1 MARRG
6 QLAAGLALAAFL
18 FAGTPTVSAQVASGA
33 LRGDV
38 TGDAWHLALTDG
50 SGRTVLSENRGLGAG
65 PTGTLGFNTAGG
77 WSHATRVASGGMQGG
92 AFVAQLDTTDPTRGI
107 QVRIEPDGDG
117 IIRLTASVIGPAA
130 GVMAIGIGF
139 DVRSGERFL
148 GFGER
153 SNAVDQR
160 GNEVENYVSDGPY
173 APADRALIGPFIP
186 PQGWHPRDDA
196 TYFPVPWLLSTAGYG
211 VLLGNDE
218 TSYFRLGSSD
228 PSGWSVEAQATRLD
242 LRFIAGPSPADALS
256 RLTELTGR
264 QPPPAAPWVFGP
276 WYQPTGSDQLGQA
289 RTMRAADVPGS
300 AVNTYLHYLPCGAQR
315 GVESQ
320 QPPFTSGFHDLG
332 YAITTYFNPMIC
344 TSYQPAYSQA
354 AAAGVLNT
362 NQLGLP
368 YVYSLNTG
376 NLVSPVSQFDFT
388 APGTRSFWNGLV
400 GEAVGHGYD
409 GWMEDFGEYTPL
421 DAESADGT
429 PGAQMHNRYPT
440 LYHCATLDYA
450 RGAPH
455 PVAPFARSGW
465 TGTQRCAQIVWG
477 GDPTTDWGYDG
488 LDSAIKQALS
498 LGTSGISRWG
508 SDIGGYFG
516 ALGGKLTPELLTR
529 WIEFGAV
536 SGVMRTEAN
545 GFNLGPN
552 TRPQIFGTGILPVW
566 RRYAKLR
573 TQLYSYLVAA
583 DANYRRTGM
592 PLMRDLA
599 LVYPGDATASGEE
612 DEFMFGPDLL
622 AAPVHDPGQDR
633 RAIYLPAGQWVD
645 FWRALSYRSGDG
657 SLRLHPAR
665 ALKGGRTVT
674 VPAPLDEL
682 PLMVRAGSILPLL
695 PPAVQTLTD
704 YGAASTV
711 GLDDVT
717 RRLHLIAFPHG
728 KSRSAFGESGGVRS
742 RERSHSWK
750 LTIRRAKQYRITL
763 DASLTTLRHTLRPCA
778 VRLDGHRLRRRAWS
792 VKKGAL
798 TVRFRTRGKV
808 AHLGVLDR
816 ARCRRSERRLG
827 FMARRRGMESA

>member
-1 MARRG
+1 VIGRRG
-6 QLAAGLALAAFL
+6 LLLAAWLGVAASVFL
-18 FAGTPTVSAQVASGA
+18 SSSVASAQVSADALRADVSGDPWHVTIADASG
-33 LRGDV
+33 
-38 TGDAWHLALTDG
+38 G
-50 SGRTVLSENRGLGAG
+50 SVLSENRGLGGG
-65 PTGTLGFNTAGG
+65 PTGTLGFSTAAE
-77 WSHATRVASGGMQGG
+77 WSHATRVVSGGMQGG
-92 AFVAQLDTTDPTRGI
+92 AYVAQLETTDPTRGI
-107 QVRIEPDGDG
+107 QVRLEPADDGV
-117 IIRLTASVIGPAA
+117 ISLTASVTGPDA
-130 GVMAIGIGF
+130 GVTAVGIGF
-139 DVRSGERFL
+139 DSRPGERFL

-173 APADRALIGPFIP
+173 APADRGLIGLFIP

-196 TYFPVPWLLSTAGYG
+196 TYFPMPWLLSTAGYG

-228 PSGWSVEAQATRLD
+228 PSAWSVEAQATSLH
-242 LRFIAGPSPADALS
+242 LRFIAGPSPADALR
-256 RLTELTGR
+256 RLTEITGR
-264 QPPPAAPWVFGP
+264 QPPAAAPWVFGP

-289 RTMRAADVPGS
+289 RSLRAADVPGS
-300 AVNTYLHYLPCGAQR
+300 AVNTFLHYLPCGAQQ

-320 QPPFTSGFHDLG
+320 QPAFTAGFHDLG

-362 NQLGLP
+362 NQLDQP
-368 YVYSLNTG
+368 YVYNLNTG
-376 NLVSPVSQFDFT
+376 NLISPVSQFDFT
-388 APGTRSFWNGLV
+388 APGTQSFWDRLV

-421 DAESADGT
+421 DAKSADGT
-429 PGAQMHNRYPT
+429 PGTRMHNRYPT
-440 LYHCATLDYA
+440 LYHCATFDYA

-455 PVAPFARSGW
+455 PVAPYVRSGW

-488 LDSAIKQALS
+488 LASAIKQALS

-516 ALGGKLTPELLTR
+516 ALAGKLTPELLTR

-552 TRPQIFGTGILPVW
+552 TRPQIFDSAILPVW

-573 TQLYSYLVAA
+573 TQLYPYLLAA
-583 DANYRRTGM
+583 DGNYRRTGM

-599 LVYPGDATASGEE
+599 LVYPDDATASGQE

-622 AAPVHDPGQDR
+622 AAPVHDPGQTQ
-633 RAIYLPAGQWVD
+633 RAVYLPGGRWVD
-645 FWRALSYRSGDG
+645 FWRALEYQSGDG
-657 SLRLHPAR
+657 SLRLRRAR
-665 ALKGGRTVT
+665 TLKGSRSVT
-674 VPAPLDEL
+674 VPAPLEEL
-682 PLMVRAGSILPLL
+682 PLMVRAGAILPLL
-695 PPAVQTLTD
+695 PPQVQTLAG

-711 GLDDVT
+711 GLDDVAHQ
-717 RRLHLIAFPHG
+717 LHLIAFPRG
-728 KSRSAFGESGGVRS
+728 KSRSPFGEDGGIRS
-742 RERSHSWK
+742 KEGRHSWK
-750 LTIRRAKQYRITL
+750 LTIRRAAGYRISL
-763 DASLTTLRHTLRPCA
+763 DASLTALRHKLRPCA
-778 VRLDGHRLRRRAWS
+778 VLLGGHRLKRKAWS
-792 VKKGAL
+792 AKRGVLRVQFRAKGEA
-798 TVRFRTRGKV
+798 
-808 AHLGVLDR
+808 AHLAVLDR
-816 ARCRRSERRLG
+816 TRCRRPAHR
-827 FMARRRGMESA
+827 

>member
-1 MARRG
+1 VRSGRRSS
-6 QLAAGLALAAFL
+6 LTVFLALALLAL
-18 FAGTPTVSAQVASGA
+18 LAADSRADVSAGA
-33 LRGDV
+33 LRAVVQADP
-38 TGDAWHLALTDG
+38 WHLSITDA
-50 SGRTVLSENRGLGAG
+50 SGQTVLSENQRLGSG
-65 PTGTLGFNTAGG
+65 PTGTLGFSTALG
-77 WSHATRVASGGMQGG
+77 WFHATRVASSGTERGSY
-92 AFVAQLDTTDPTRGI
+92 VAQLETTDATRGI
-107 QVRIEPDGDG
+107 QVRIAPDREGV
-117 IIRLTASVIGPAA
+117 ISLTASITGPSA
-130 GVMAIGIGF
+130 GVAAMGIGF
-139 DVRSGERFL
+139 DSRPSERFL

-173 APADRALIGPFIP
+173 APADRGLIGPFIP

-211 VLLGNDE
+211 VLLRNEE

-228 PSGWSVEAQATRLD
+228 PSAWSVEAQSTSLH
-242 LRFIAGPSPADALS
+242 LSFIAGPAPADALR
-256 RLTELTGR
+256 RLTEMTGR
-264 QPPPAAPWVFGP
+264 QPPLAAPWVFGP

-300 AVNTYLHYLPCGAQR
+300 AVNTYLHYLPCGAQQ

-320 QPPFTSGFHDLG
+320 QPPFTAAFHDLG

-344 TSYQPAYSQA
+344 TSYQPTYSQA

-362 NQLGLP
+362 NQLDLP
-368 YVYSLNTG
+368 YVYNLNTG
-376 NLVSPVSQFDFT
+376 NLASPVSQFDFT
-388 APGTRSFWNGLV
+388 APRTQSFWNGLI

-421 DAESADGT
+421 DANSADGT
-429 PGAQMHNRYPT
+429 PGVRMHNLYPT
-440 LYHCATLDYA
+440 LYHCATFDYG

-455 PVAPFARSGW
+455 PVAPFVRSGW

-516 ALGGKLTPELLTR
+516 AFAGKLTPELLTR

-552 TRPQIFGTGILPVW
+552 TRPQIFDNGILPIW

-573 TQLYSYLVAA
+573 TQLYPYLLAA
-583 DANYRRTGM
+583 DADYRRTGLPM
-592 PLMRDLA
+592 MRALA
-599 LVYPGDATASGEE
+599 LVYPGDATASGQE

-622 AAPVHDPGQDR
+622 AAPVHQPGQAR
-633 RAIYLPAGQWVD
+633 RDLYLPPGRWID

-657 SLRLHPAR
+657 SLRLHKAR
-665 ALKGGRTVT
+665 TLKGARSVT

-682 PLMVRAGSILPLL
+682 PLMVRAGAILPSL
-695 PPAVQTLTD
+695 PANTQTLAS
-704 YGAASTV
+704 YGSASTV
-711 GLDDVT
+711 GLDDVAKQ
-717 RRLHLIAFPHG
+717 LHLVAFPRG
-728 KSRSAFGESGGVRS
+728 KSKSPFGENGGLRS
-742 RERSHSWK
+742 KEGKHSWK
-750 LTIRRAKQYRITL
+750 LTVRRAQRYRITL
-763 DASLTTLRHTLRPCA
+763 DASLTTLRHKLTPCA
-778 VRLDGHRLRRRAWS
+778 VRLDGRGLRRKAWS
-792 VKKGAL
+792 AKKGVL
-798 TVRFRTRGKV
+798 RVRFRTKGEV
-808 AHLGVLDR
+808 SHLVVLDR
-816 ARCRRSERRLG
+816 ARCAKHR
-827 FMARRRGMESA
+827 

>member
-6 QLAAGLALAAFL
+6 AQLAAGFFVFAALLICASAA
-18 FAGTPTVSAQVASGA
+18 SAQVSSGD
-33 LRGDV
+33 LRVGADS
-38 TGDAWHLALTDG
+38 DPWHLTVTDG
-50 SGRTVLSENRGLGAG
+50 AGHLVLSENRGLGAG
-65 PTGTLGFNTAGG
+65 PTGTLGFSTSAG
-77 WSHATRVASGGMQGG
+77 WFHATRVASGGMQGG
-92 AFVAQLDTTDPTRGI
+92 SYVAQLETTDPARGI
-107 QVRIEPDGDG
+107 QVRIDPGGDG
-117 IIRLTASVIGPAA
+117 VISLSASVTGSTA
-130 GVMAIGIGF
+130 GVTAIGMGF
-139 DVRSGERFL
+139 DAQPSERYL

-153 SNAVDQR
+153 SNAVNQR

-173 APADRALIGPFIP
+173 APADRSLIGNFIP

-211 VLLGNDE
+211 VLLGNEE

-228 PSGWSVEAQATRLD
+228 PSAWSVEAQATTLD
-242 LRFIAGPSPADALS
+242 LRFIAGPEPADALR

-264 QPPPAAPWVFGP
+264 QPPVAAPWVFGP

-289 RTMRAADVPGS
+289 RSLREADVPGS
-300 AVNTYLHYLPCGAQR
+300 AVNTYLHYLPCGAQQ

-320 QPPFTSGFHDLG
+320 QPPFTSAFHDLG

-362 NQLGLP
+362 NQLDAP
-368 YVYSLNTG
+368 YVYNLNTG

-388 APGTRSFWNGLV
+388 APGAQAFWNGLI

-421 DAESADGT
+421 DAKSADGT
-429 PGAQMHNRYPT
+429 PGTRMHNLYPT
-440 LYHCATLDYA
+440 LYHCATRDYA
-450 RGAPH
+450 QGAPH
-455 PVAPFARSGW
+455 PLAPFVRSGW

-516 ALGGKLTPELLTR
+516 AFAGKLSLELLVR
-529 WIEFGAV
+529 WIEFGAA

-552 TRPQIFGTGILPVW
+552 TRPQIFDPAILPIW

-573 TQLYSYLVAA
+573 TQLYPYLLAA
-583 DANYRRTGM
+583 DGEYRRTGM

-599 LVYPGDATASGEE
+599 LVYPSDQTASAQE

-622 AAPVHDPGQDR
+622 VAPVRQPGETKR
-633 RAIYLPAGQWVD
+633 EIYLPGGRWVD
-645 FWRALSYRSGDG
+645 FWKAVSYRDGDG
-657 SLRLHPAR
+657 SLRLRKAK
-665 ALKGGRTVT
+665 AAKGGRSVT
-674 VPAPLDEL
+674 VSAPLEQL
-682 PLMVRAGSILPLL
+682 PLMVRAGAILPLL
-695 PPAVQTLTD
+695 PADTETLAG
-704 YGAASTV
+704 YGTSSTV
-711 GLDDVT
+711 GLDDVA
-717 RRLHLIAFPHG
+717 RRLHLIAFPRG
-728 KSRSAFGESGGVRS
+728 KSRSPFGENGGLRS
-742 RERSHSWK
+742 KEGKHSWK
-750 LTIRRAKQYRITL
+750 LTVRRAEGYRIQL
-763 DASLTTLRHTLRPCA
+763 DASLTTLKHRLRPCV
-778 VRLDGHRLRRRAWS
+778 VRLDGKRLKRKAWS
-792 VKKGAL
+792 AKKGVLSA
-798 TVRFRTRGKV
+798 RFRTKGEV
-808 AHLGVLDR
+808 AHLGVIDR
-816 ARCRRSERRLG
+816 SRCD
-827 FMARRRGMESA
+827 RG

>member
-6 QLAAGLALAAFL
+6 QVAAGLALAAL
-18 FAGTPTVSAQVASGA
+18 LLGTPTASAQVASGA
-33 LRGDV
+33 LRADVSGDP
-38 TGDAWHLALTDG
+38 WHLSLTDG
-50 SGRTVLSENRGLGAG
+50 SSGPVLSENRGLGTG
-65 PTGTLGFNTAGG
+65 PTGTLGFSTGAG

-107 QVRIEPDGDG
+107 EVRIEPQSDG
-117 IIRLTASVIGPAA
+117 IIQLTASVTGPSA
-130 GVMAIGIGF
+130 GVTAIGIGF
-139 DVRSGERFL
+139 DARPEERFL

-186 PQGWHPRDDA
+186 PQGWDPRDDA

-218 TSYFRLGSSD
+218 RSYFRLGSSE
-228 PSGWSVEAQATRLD
+228 PSAWSVEAESTSLE
-242 LRFIAGPSPADALS
+242 LRFIAGPSPADALR

-264 QPPPAAPWVFGP
+264 QPPAAAPWVFGP
-276 WYQPTGSDQLGQA
+276 WYQPTGSDPLAQA
-289 RTMRAADVPGS
+289 RSLRSADVPGS
-300 AVNTYLHYLPCGAQR
+300 AVNTYLHYLPCGAQQ

-344 TSYQPAYSQA
+344 STYQPTYSQA
-354 AAAGVLNT
+354 ASAGVLNT
-362 NQLGLP
+362 NQLDLP
-368 YVYSLNTG
+368 YVYNLNTG
-376 NLVSPVSQFDFT
+376 NLFSPVSQLDFT
-388 APGTRSFWNGLV
+388 APGTQSFWNRLI

-421 DAESADGT
+421 DARSADGT
-429 PGAQMHNRYPT
+429 PGTEMHNRYPT

-455 PVAPFARSGW
+455 PVAPFVRSGW

-498 LGTSGISRWG
+498 VGTSGISRWG

-552 TRPQIFGTGILPVW
+552 TRPQIFDGGILPVW

-573 TQLYSYLVAA
+573 TQLYPYLLAA
-583 DANYRRTGM
+583 DGNYRRTGM

-599 LVYPGDATASGEE
+599 LVYPGDATAAGQE

-622 AAPVHDPGQDR
+622 AAPVHQPGQTR
-633 RAIYLPAGQWVD
+633 RDVYLPAGRWID

-657 SLRLHPAR
+657 SLRLGR
-665 ALKGGRTVT
+665 AMELNGGRSVT
-674 VPAPLDEL
+674 VLAPLEDL
-682 PLMVRAGSILPLL
+682 PLMVRAGAVLPLL
-695 PPAVQTLTD
+695 PADTQTLSG
-704 YGAASTV
+704 YGASSTV
-711 GLDDVT
+711 GLDDVS
-717 RRLHLIAFPHG
+717 RRLHLIAFPRG
-728 KSRSAFGESGGVRS
+728 KSKSPFGQNGGLRSQ
-742 RERSHSWK
+742 ERKHSWK
-750 LTIRRAKQYRITL
+750 LTIRRAKGYRITL
-763 DASLTTLRHTLRPCA
+763 DASLTTLRHKLRPCA
-778 VRLDGHRLRRRAWS
+778 VRLDGHKISRKSWS

-798 TVRFRTRGKV
+798 TVRFRTQGKV

-816 ARCRRSERRLG
+816 ARCRRS
-827 FMARRRGMESA
+827 ARG

>member
-1 MARRG
+1 VIARRG
-6 QLAAGLALAAFL
+6 QLAAGLALAFFL
-18 FAGTPTVSAQVASGA
+18 LAGTPTASAQVASGA
-33 LRGDV
+33 LRADV
-38 TGDAWHLALTDG
+38 TGDPWHLALTDG
-50 SGRTVLSENRGLGAG
+50 SGRFVLSENRGLGTG
-65 PTGTLGFNTAGG
+65 PTGTLGFSTGAG
-77 WSHATRVASGGMQGG
+77 WSHATRVSSGGMQGG
-92 AFVAQLDTTDPTRGI
+92 AFVAQLETTDPTRGI
-107 QVRIEPDGDG
+107 QVRIEPERDG
-117 IIRLTASVIGPAA
+117 IIHLIASVTGPSA
-130 GVMAIGIGF
+130 GVSAIGIGF
-139 DVRSGERFL
+139 DARPTERFL

-173 APADRALIGPFIP
+173 APADRALIGQFIP
-186 PQGWHPRDDA
+186 PQGWRPRDDA

-218 TSYFRLGSSD
+218 TSHFRLGSSD
-228 PSGWSVEAQATRLD
+228 SSAWSVEAESARLE
-242 LRFIAGPSPADALS
+242 LRFVAGPSPADALS

-276 WYQPTGSDQLGQA
+276 WYQPTGSDPLGQA
-289 RTMRAADVPGS
+289 RSLRSADVPGS
-300 AVNTYLHYLPCGAQR
+300 AVNTYLHYLPCGAQQ
-315 GVESQ
+315 GVESE
-320 QPPFTSGFHDLG
+320 QPPFTSGFHELG

-344 TSYQPAYSQA
+344 TTYQPTYSQA

-362 NQLGLP
+362 NQLDLP
-368 YVYSLNTG
+368 YVYNLNTG
-376 NLVSPVSQFDFT
+376 NLISPVSQFDFT
-388 APGTRSFWNGLV
+388 APGTQSFWKGLI

-421 DAESADGT
+421 DAESADGG
-429 PGAQMHNRYPT
+429 PGTQMHNRYPT
-440 LYHCATLDYA
+440 LYHCATFDYA
-450 RGAPH
+450 RAAPH
-455 PVAPFARSGW
+455 PVAPFVRSGW

-498 LGTSGISRWG
+498 VGTSGISRWG

-552 TRPQIFGTGILPVW
+552 KRPQIFDAGIQPVW

-573 TQLYSYLVAA
+573 TQLYPYLVAA

-599 LVYPGDATASGEE
+599 LVYPGDATASGQE

-622 AAPVHDPGQDR
+622 AAPVHDPGQSR
-633 RAIYLPAGQWVD
+633 RSIYLPPGHWVD

-657 SLRLHPAR
+657 SLRLSR
-665 ALKGGRTVT
+665 ATTVKGGRGVT

-695 PPAVQTLTD
+695 PPTVQTLAG

-711 GLDDVT
+711 GLDDVS
-717 RRLHLIAFPHG
+717 RRLHLIAFPRG
-728 KSRSAFGESGGVRS
+728 TSRSPFGENGGVRS
-742 RERSHSWK
+742 RERRHSWK
-750 LTIRRAKQYRITL
+750 LTIRRAKRYRITL
-763 DASLTTLRHTLRPCA
+763 DASLTTLRHKLRPCA
-778 VRLDGHRLRRRAWS
+778 VRLDGHRLRRKAWS
-792 VKKGAL
+792 VEKGAL
-798 TVRFRTRGKV
+798 TVRFRTRSKV

-816 ARCRRSERRLG
+816 ARCGRSAHG
-827 FMARRRGMESA
+827 